1 LSLSREQHT
10 LYSIDS
16 NGKDYY
22 ESDYI
27 FTWEDGRPY
36 TPDYYTKSFKKIV
49 RGNAS
54 LDDSLTLHS
63 LRASCVSIMAHNG
76 EDPKNIQ
83 AYGGWSNIKT
93 PMEIYVRTNRE
104 EMAAVTKRMGDCI
117 IKSRNASVKV
127 S

>member
-1 LSLSREQHT
+1 
-10 LYSIDS
+10 
-16 NGKDYY
+16 
-22 ESDYI
+22 
-27 FTWEDGRPY
+27 
-36 TPDYYTKSFKKIV
+36 
-49 RGNAS
+49 
-54 LDDSLTLHS
+54 
-63 LRASCVSIMAHNG
+63 MAHNG

-127 S
+127 SWKIRDKIRDRQLNRE